1 MMKAAEAER
10 LSGHKV
16 GGISPFRRVRAL
28 KTAIEEQAMAHG
40 LVFIIGGQRGLH
52 VQLDGELQGS
62 YTCRA
67 ISE

>member
-1 MMKAAEAER
+1 
-10 LSGHKV
+10 V
-16 GGISPFRRVRAL
+16 GGISPFHRVRAL
-28 KTAIEEQAMAHG
+28 KTAIEKQAMARG
-40 LVFIIGGQRGLH
+40 LVFTIGGQRGLQ